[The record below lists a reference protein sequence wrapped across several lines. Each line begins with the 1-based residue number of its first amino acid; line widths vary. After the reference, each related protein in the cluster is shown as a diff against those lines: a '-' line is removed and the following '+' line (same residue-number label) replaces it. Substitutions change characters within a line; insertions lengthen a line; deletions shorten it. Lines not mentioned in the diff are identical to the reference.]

1 MANTVLRVGLP
12 AALAGAVLGGGAWML
27 ASQGG
32 AEAAPRNAAA
42 RPAAATKYDRV
53 TDSGNVFYKVPAGYV
68 AVKQKGGV
76 IMVRQADI
84 ANGDFNGYLLLTDG
98 LQLDAGMKAAGKTV
112 AVSAIAAAVGNLADD
127 PDAKLTAPQLANDPA
142 ADGYDGYV
150 CWCRSR
156 RTRMPGRHALPNM
169 RCFLLVTGL
178 RSRCGLPVAHRKSW
192 IRSWRE
198 WTR

>member
-68 AVKQKGGV
+68 AVKQ
-76 IMVRQADI
+76 R
-84 ANGDFNGYLLLTDG
+84 
-98 LQLDAGMKAAGKTV
+98 V
-112 AVSAIAAAVGNLADD
+112 ASSWCGRPTSPMATSTAI
-127 PDAKLTAPQLANDPA
+127 
-142 ADGYDGYV
+142 
-150 CWCRSR
+150 CC
-156 RTRMPGRHALPNM
+156 
-169 RCFLLVTGL
+169 
-178 RSRCGLPVAHRKSW
+178 
-192 IRSWRE
+192 
-198 WTR
+198 